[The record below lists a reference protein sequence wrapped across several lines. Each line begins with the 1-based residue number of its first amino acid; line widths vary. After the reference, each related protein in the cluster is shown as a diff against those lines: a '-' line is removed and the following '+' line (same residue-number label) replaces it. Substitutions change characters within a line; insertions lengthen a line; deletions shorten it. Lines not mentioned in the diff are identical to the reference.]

1 MIIIL
6 GSCASVRHKQ
16 TLMEES
22 NPNYKELSFFKNDTL
37 EYVKQNFYENLQFIG
52 KPLKALF
59 NDLETEI
66 IDFTP
71 SSLFNPIDKSEG

>member
-1 MIIIL
+1 
-6 GSCASVRHKQ
+6 
-16 TLMEES
+16 MEES